1 MLGFILIFR
10 SLYYVTEQRNAADE
24 PARMEDIMK
33 NVLEYLEQSAK
44 MYPDKIAVKDTAC
57 SYTYE
62 QLQNK
67 AKYMGACLAKQTTP
81 RHPVCVFADKSADT
95 LAVFFGI
102 VYAGCFYTLVDP
114 SFPEA
119 RIQSMLSVLQ
129 PDVIVDGSNASE
141 KLTACGC
148 TERVIRM
155 ETLVHGLKFEC
166 TNSEETE
173 NVAQT
178 GTDGVTGC
186 VNRQKE
192 LYAVDETDS
201 GETGDADWQK
211 ELSDIENARLQE
223 IRESMIDTD
232 PLYCNFTSGSTG
244 TPKGV
249 LVAHRSVIEFIDQFT
264 EIFDITKADVI
275 GNQAPFDFDVSV
287 KDIYSAMKV
296 GATLVVIPKAY
307 FMFPNS
313 VVDMLD
319 ENHVTTLIWAVSA
332 LCLLNRLHG
341 LKHKVPADINKIL
354 FSGEAMPIR
363 QLHAWQS
370 CYPDAMFVNLYGPT
384 EITCNCTYHI
394 LEREYTE
401 EEKLPIGIPFPN
413 ERVFLLDEENRLIE
427 PGSAGKIGELCVAG
441 TTLSLGYYRN
451 AAATAKAFAANPLN
465 PDYPETIYRTG
476 DLASYG
482 GDGLLYFAGRKDF
495 QIKHMGHRIE
505 LEEIEHALAAI
516 PEIEGAAC
524 FYDRAK
530 NKVVACYIG
539 IDDKKYLITAMK
551 NKVPDYMV
559 PNVFCKVDMLPLNK
573 NGKTDKKLLEAQ
585 YREGAFA

>member
-1 MLGFILIFR
+1 MEAYIRCVKICRSIFVVR
-10 SLYYVTEQRNAADE
+10 HLE

-33 NVLEYLEQSAK
+33 NVLEYLEQSAQK
-44 MYPDKIAVKDTAC
+44 YPDKIAVKDTAC
-57 SYTYE
+57 AYTYE
-62 QLQNK
+62 QLWK
-67 AKYMGACLAKQTTP
+67 TARHIGSRLVKHTTP
-81 RHPVCVFADKSADT
+81 NHPVCVFADKSADT

-119 RIQSMLSVLQ
+119 RIRSMLSVLE
-129 PDVIVDGSNASE
+129 PDMIVDGSNAPD
-141 KLTACGC
+141 KLAACGC

-166 TNSEETE
+166 ANPEDTE
-173 NVAQT
+173 NMAQT
-178 GTDGVTGC
+178 GTDGTTGC
-186 VNRQKE
+186 VNQQEE
-192 LYAVDETDS
+192 LYAIDENDS
-201 GETGDADWQK
+201 GETGDADRQM
-211 ELSDIENARLQE
+211 ELSDMENARLQE

-249 LVAHRSVIEFIDQFT
+249 LVAHRSVIEFINQFT

-413 ERVFLLDEENRLIE
+413 ERVFLLDEDNHLIE
-427 PGSAGKIGELCVAG
+427 PGSVGKIGELCVAG
-441 TTLSLGYYRN
+441 TTLALGYYRN
-451 AAATAKAFAANPLN
+451 AAATANAFVANPLS

-482 GDGLLYFAGRKDF
+482 GDGLFYFAGRKDF

-524 FYDRAK
+524 FYDREK

-551 NKVPDYMV
+551 KKVPDYMV

-585 YREGAFA
+585 YKEGAFA

>member
-1 MLGFILIFR
+1 MQQTRRWKHIRCVKICRSIFVVRHLG
-10 SLYYVTEQRNAADE
+10 

-33 NVLEYLEQSAK
+33 NVLEYLEQSAQK
-44 MYPDKIAVKDTAC
+44 YPDKIAVKDTAC
-57 SYTYE
+57 AYTYE
-62 QLQNK
+62 QLWK
-67 AKYMGACLAKQTTP
+67 MARHIGSRLTKHTTP
-81 RHPVCVFADKSADT
+81 NHPVCVFADKSADT

-102 VYAGCFYTLVDP
+102 IYAGCFYTLVDP

-119 RIQSMLSVLQ
+119 RIQSMLSVLE
-129 PDVIVDGSNASE
+129 PDVIVDGSNAPD
-141 KLTACGC
+141 KLAACGC

-166 TNSEETE
+166 TNPEDTE
-173 NVAQT
+173 NVAQA
-178 GTDGVTGC
+178 GTDGETGC
-186 VNRQKE
+186 VNQ
-192 LYAVDETDS
+192 
-201 GETGDADWQK
+201 QM

-341 LKHKVPADINKIL
+341 LKHKVPADIKKIL

-413 ERVFLLDEENRLIE
+413 ERVFLLDEDNHLIE
-427 PGSAGKIGELCVAG
+427 PGSVGKIGELCVAG
-441 TTLSLGYYRN
+441 TTLALGYYRN

-524 FYDRAK
+524 FYDREK

-551 NKVPDYMV
+551 KKVPDYMV

-585 YREGAFA
+585 YKEGAFA

>member
-1 MLGFILIFR
+1 MQQTRRWKHIRSVKIYRSIFVVR
-10 SLYYVTEQRNAADE
+10 HLE

-33 NVLEYLEQSAK
+33 NVLEYLEQSAQK
-44 MYPDKIAVKDTAC
+44 YPDKIAVKDTAC
-57 SYTYE
+57 AYTYE
-62 QLQNK
+62 QLWKK
-67 AKYMGACLAKQTTP
+67 ARHIGSRLTKHTTP
-81 RHPVCVFADKSADT
+81 NHPVCVFADKSADT

-119 RIQSMLSVLQ
+119 RIRSMLSVLE
-129 PDVIVDGSNASE
+129 PEVIVDGSNAPD
-141 KLTACGC
+141 KLAACGC

-166 TNSEETE
+166 TNPEEKE

-186 VNRQKE
+186 VNQ
-192 LYAVDETDS
+192 
-201 GETGDADWQK
+201 QK

-264 EIFDITKADVI
+264 EIFDITKVDVI

-370 CYPDAMFVNLYGPT
+370 YYPDAMFVNLYGPT

-394 LEREYTE
+394 LDREYTE
-401 EEKLPIGIPFPN
+401 DEKLPIGIPFPN
-413 ERVFLLDEENRLIE
+413 ERVFLLDEENHLIE
-427 PGSAGKIGELCVAG
+427 PGSVGKIGELCVAG
-441 TTLSLGYYRN
+441 TTLALGYYRN

-585 YREGAFA
+585 YKEGAFA

>member
-1 MLGFILIFR
+1 
-10 SLYYVTEQRNAADE
+10 
-24 PARMEDIMK
+24 MEDIMK
-33 NVLEYLEQSAK
+33 NVLEYLEQSAQK
-44 MYPDKIAVKDTAC
+44 YPDKIAVKDTTCA
-57 SYTYE
+57 YTYE
-62 QLQNK
+62 QLQKK
-67 AKYMGACLAKQTTP
+67 ARYIGSRLAKHTTP
-81 RHPVCVFADKSADT
+81 KHPVCVFADKSADT

-119 RIQSMLSVLQ
+119 RIQSMLSVLE
-129 PDVIVDGSNASE
+129 PDVIVDGSSVPE
-141 KLTACGC
+141 KLAACGF
-148 TERVIRM
+148 TGRVIRM
-155 ETLVHGLKFEC
+155 ETLVHGLKVEC
-166 TNSEETE
+166 TNSEDTD
-173 NVAQT
+173 NVVQT
-178 GTDGVTGC
+178 GRDGTTGPM
-186 VNRQKE
+186 NQQKE
-192 LYAVDETDS
+192 LYAVDEIDS
-201 GETGDADWQK
+201 GETGYADPQMG
-211 ELSDIENARLQE
+211 LSEIENARLQE

-249 LVAHRSVIEFIDQFT
+249 LVAHRSVIEFINQFT

-341 LKHKVPADINKIL
+341 LKHKVPAHINKIL

-370 CYPDAMFVNLYGPT
+370 CYPDATFVNLYGPT

-413 ERVFLLDEENRLIE
+413 ERVFLLDEEDHLIE
-427 PGSAGKIGELCVAG
+427 PGNVGRIGELCVAG
-441 TTLSLGYYRN
+441 TTLALGYYRN
-451 AAATAKAFAANPLN
+451 AAATAKAFTANPLN

-524 FYDRAK
+524 FYDREK

-551 NKVPDYMV
+551 KKVPDYMV

-585 YREGAFA
+585 YKEGAFA

>member
-1 MLGFILIFR
+1 
-10 SLYYVTEQRNAADE
+10 
-24 PARMEDIMK
+24 MK
-33 NVLEYLEQSAK
+33 NVLEYLEQSAQK
-44 MYPDKIAVKDTAC
+44 YPDKIAVKDTAC
-57 SYTYE
+57 AYTYE
-62 QLQNK
+62 QLWK
-67 AKYMGACLAKQTTP
+67 MARHIGSRLTKHTTP
-81 RHPVCVFADKSADT
+81 NHPVCVFADKSADT

-102 VYAGCFYTLVDP
+102 IYAGCFYTLVDP

-119 RIQSMLSVLQ
+119 RIQSMLSVLE
-129 PDVIVDGSNASE
+129 PDVIVDGSNAPD
-141 KLTACGC
+141 KLAACGC

-166 TNSEETE
+166 TNPEDTE
-173 NVAQT
+173 NVAQA
-178 GTDGVTGC
+178 GTDGTTGC
-186 VNRQKE
+186 VNRQM
-192 LYAVDETDS
+192 
-201 GETGDADWQK
+201 

-249 LVAHRSVIEFIDQFT
+249 LVAHRSVIEFINQFT

-413 ERVFLLDEENRLIE
+413 ERVFLLDEDNHLIE
-427 PGSAGKIGELCVAG
+427 PGSVGKIGELCVAG

-476 DLASYG
+476 DLVSYG

-524 FYDRAK
+524 FYDREK

-551 NKVPDYMV
+551 KKVPDYMV

-585 YREGAFA
+585 YKEGAFA

>member
-1 MLGFILIFR
+1 
-10 SLYYVTEQRNAADE
+10 
-24 PARMEDIMK
+24 MK
-33 NVLEYLEQSAK
+33 NVLEYLEQSAQK
-44 MYPDKIAVKDTAC
+44 YPDKIAVKDTTCA
-57 SYTYE
+57 YTYE
-62 QLQNK
+62 QLQKK
-67 AKYMGACLAKQTTP
+67 ARYIGSRLAKHTTP
-81 RHPVCVFADKSADT
+81 KHPVCVFADKSADT

-119 RIQSMLSVLQ
+119 RIQSMLSVLE
-129 PDVIVDGSNASE
+129 PDVIVDGSNAPD
-141 KLTACGC
+141 KLAACGC

-166 TNSEETE
+166 TNSEETD
-173 NVAQT
+173 NVAQA
-178 GTDGVTGC
+178 GTDGITGC
-186 VNRQKE
+186 VNQQKE
-192 LYAVDETDS
+192 LCTVDEIDS
-201 GETGDADWQK
+201 GENGYADPQA
-211 ELSDIENARLQE
+211 ELSEIENARLQE

-341 LKHKVPADINKIL
+341 LKHKVPAHINKIL

-370 CYPDAMFVNLYGPT
+370 CYPDATFVNLYGPT

-394 LEREYTE
+394 LKREYAE

-413 ERVFLLDEENRLIE
+413 ERVFLLDEEDHLIE
-427 PGSAGKIGELCVAG
+427 PGNVGRIGELCVAG
-441 TTLSLGYYRN
+441 TTLALGYYRN
-451 AAATAKAFAANPLN
+451 VAATAKAFVANPLN
-465 PDYPETIYRTG
+465 ADYPEIIYRTG

-524 FYDRAK
+524 FYDREK

-551 NKVPDYMV
+551 KKVPDYMV

-585 YREGAFA
+585 YKEGAFA

>member
-1 MLGFILIFR
+1 M
-10 SLYYVTEQRNAADE
+10 
-24 PARMEDIMK
+24 
-33 NVLEYLEQSAK
+33 
-44 MYPDKIAVKDTAC
+44 
-57 SYTYE
+57 
-62 QLQNK
+62 
-67 AKYMGACLAKQTTP
+67 
-81 RHPVCVFADKSADT
+81 
-95 LAVFFGI
+95 
-102 VYAGCFYTLVDP
+102 
-114 SFPEA
+114 
-119 RIQSMLSVLQ
+119 
-129 PDVIVDGSNASE
+129 
-141 KLTACGC
+141 
-148 TERVIRM
+148 
-155 ETLVHGLKFEC
+155 
-166 TNSEETE
+166 
-173 NVAQT
+173 
-178 GTDGVTGC
+178 
-186 VNRQKE
+186 
-192 LYAVDETDS
+192 
-201 GETGDADWQK
+201 
-211 ELSDIENARLQE
+211 
-223 IRESMIDTD
+223 
-232 PLYCNFTSGSTG
+232 
-244 TPKGV
+244 

-264 EIFDITKADVI
+264 EIFDITEADVI

-287 KDIYSAMKV
+287 KDIYSAMKM

-370 CYPDAMFVNLYGPT
+370 YYPDAMFVNLYGPT

-394 LEREYTE
+394 LDRTYGED
-401 EEKLPIGIPFPN
+401 EKLPIGIPFPN

-427 PGSAGKIGELCVAG
+427 PGSAGKTGELCVAG
-441 TTLSLGYYRN
+441 TTLALGYYRN
-451 AAATAKAFAANPLN
+451 AAATVKAFVANPLQT
-465 PDYPETIYRTG
+465 DYPETIYRTG

-482 GDGLLYFAGRKDF
+482 EDGLLYFAGRKDF

-505 LEEIEHALAAI
+505 LEEIEHALAVI
-516 PEIEGAAC
+516 PEIEDAAC
-524 FYDRAK
+524 FYDREK

-551 NKVPDYMV
+551 KKVPDYMV

>member
-1 MLGFILIFR
+1 MEAYTMCENYRSIFVVR
-10 SLYYVTEQRNAADE
+10 HLE

-33 NVLEYLEQSAK
+33 NVLEYLEQSAQK
-44 MYPDKIAVKDTAC
+44 YPDKIAVKDTAC
-57 SYTYE
+57 AYTYE
-62 QLQNK
+62 QLWK
-67 AKYMGACLAKQTTP
+67 MARYIGSRLTKHTTP
-81 RHPVCVFADKSADT
+81 NHPVCVFADKSADT

-119 RIQSMLSVLQ
+119 RIRSMLSVLE
-129 PDVIVDGSNASE
+129 PDVIVDGSNAPD
-141 KLTACGC
+141 KLAACGC

-166 TNSEETE
+166 TNSEDTE
-173 NVAQT
+173 NVAQI

-186 VNRQKE
+186 VNQQME
-192 LYAVDETDS
+192 L
-201 GETGDADWQK
+201 
-211 ELSDIENARLQE
+211 LDIENARLQE
-223 IRESMIDTD
+223 IRKSMIDTD

-413 ERVFLLDEENRLIE
+413 ERVFLLDEDNHLIE
-427 PGSAGKIGELCVAG
+427 PGSVGKIGELCVAG
-441 TTLSLGYYRN
+441 TTLALGYYRN
-451 AAATAKAFAANPLN
+451 AAATANAFVANPLN
-465 PDYPETIYRTG
+465 PDYSETIYRTG

-585 YREGAFA
+585 YKEGAFA

>member
-1 MLGFILIFR
+1 MLGFILIFKL
-10 SLYYVTEQRNAADE
+10 LYYVTEQRNAADE

-67 AKYMGACLAKQTTP
+67 AKCIGVCLAKQTTP

-129 PDVIVDGSNASE
+129 PDVIVDGSDASE
-141 KLTACGC
+141 KLTACGY
-148 TERVIRM
+148 TENVVRM
-155 ETLVHGLKFEC
+155 ETLTQGMDSEC
-166 TNSEETE
+166 TGSDE
-173 NVAQT
+173 NQ
-178 GTDGVTGC
+178 
-186 VNRQKE
+186 
-192 LYAVDETDS
+192 
-201 GETGDADWQK
+201 
-211 ELSDIENARLQE
+211 LQQ

-249 LVAHRSVIEFIDQFT
+249 LVAHRSVLEFIDRFT
-264 EIFDITKADVI
+264 EIFDITEADVI

-287 KDIYSAMKV
+287 KDIYSAMKM

-370 CYPDAMFVNLYGPT
+370 YYPDAMFVNLYGPT

-394 LEREYTE
+394 LDRAYSED
-401 EEKLPIGIPFPN
+401 EKLPIGIPFPN
-413 ERVFLLDEENRLIE
+413 ERVFLLDEENHLIE
-427 PGSAGKIGELCVAG
+427 PGSIGKTGELCVAG
-441 TTLSLGYYRN
+441 TTLALGYYRN
-451 AAATAKAFAANPLN
+451 AAATVKAFVANPLQT
-465 PDYPETIYRTG
+465 DYPETIYRTG

-482 GDGLLYFAGRKDF
+482 EDGLLYFAGRKDF

-524 FYDRAK
+524 FYDREK

-551 NKVPDYMV
+551 KKVPDYMV

-585 YREGAFA
+585 YKEGAFA

>member
-1 MLGFILIFR
+1 MEAYTMCENYRSIFVVR
-10 SLYYVTEQRNAADE
+10 HLE

-33 NVLEYLEQSAK
+33 NVLEYLEQSAQK
-44 MYPDKIAVKDTAC
+44 YPDKIAVKDTAC
-57 SYTYE
+57 AYTYE
-62 QLQNK
+62 QLWK
-67 AKYMGACLAKQTTP
+67 MARHIGSRLTKHTTP
-81 RHPVCVFADKSADT
+81 NHPVCVFADKSADT

-102 VYAGCFYTLVDP
+102 IYAGCFYTLVDP

-119 RIQSMLSVLQ
+119 RIQSMLSVLE
-129 PDVIVDGSNASE
+129 PDVIVDGSNAPD
-141 KLTACGC
+141 KLAACGC

-166 TNSEETE
+166 TNSEDTE

-178 GTDGVTGC
+178 GTDGTTGC
-186 VNRQKE
+186 VNQ
-192 LYAVDETDS
+192 
-201 GETGDADWQK
+201 QM

-413 ERVFLLDEENRLIE
+413 ERVFLLDEDNHLIE
-427 PGSAGKIGELCVAG
+427 PGSVGKIGELCVAG
-441 TTLSLGYYRN
+441 TTLALGYYRN

>member
-1 MLGFILIFR
+1 
-10 SLYYVTEQRNAADE
+10 
-24 PARMEDIMK
+24 MK
-33 NVLEYLEQSAK
+33 NVLEYLEQSAQK
-44 MYPDKIAVKDTAC
+44 YPDKIAVKDTAC
-57 SYTYE
+57 AYTYE
-62 QLQNK
+62 QLRKK
-67 AKYMGACLAKQTTP
+67 ARYIGSRLVKNTTP
-81 RHPVCVFADKSADT
+81 NHPVCVFADKSADT

-102 VYAGCFYTLVDP
+102 IYAGCFYTLVDP

-129 PDVIVDGSNASE
+129 PDVIVDGSNAPD
-141 KLTACGC
+141 KLAACGC

-155 ETLVHGLKFEC
+155 EALVHGLKFEC
-166 TNSEETE
+166 ANSEDID
-173 NVAQT
+173 NVPQT
-178 GTDGVTGC
+178 GRDRTTEH
-186 VNRQKE
+186 VNQQKE
-192 LYAVDETDS
+192 LYAVDENDS
-201 GETGDADWQK
+201 GETGYANQQM
-211 ELSDIENARLQE
+211 ELSEIENARLKE

-249 LVAHRSVIEFIDQFT
+249 LVAHRSVIEFINQFT

-370 CYPDAMFVNLYGPT
+370 YYPDAMFVNLYGPT

-413 ERVFLLDEENRLIE
+413 ERVFLLDEDNQLIE
-427 PGSAGKIGELCVAG
+427 PGSIGKIGELCVAG
-441 TTLSLGYYRN
+441 TTLALGYYKN
-451 AAATAKAFAANPLN
+451 AAATANAFAANPLN
-465 PDYPETIYRTG
+465 TDYPETIYRTG

-516 PEIEGAAC
+516 PEIDGAAC
-524 FYDRAK
+524 FYDKEK

-551 NKVPDYMV
+551 KKVPDYMV

-573 NGKTDKKLLEAQ
+573 NGKTDKKLLEVQ
-585 YREGAFA
+585 YKEGAFA

>member
-1 MLGFILIFR
+1 MEAYTMCENYRSIFVVR
-10 SLYYVTEQRNAADE
+10 HLE

-33 NVLEYLEQSAK
+33 NVLEYLEQSAQK
-44 MYPDKIAVKDTAC
+44 YPDKIAVKDTAC
-57 SYTYE
+57 AYTYE
-62 QLQNK
+62 QLQKK
-67 AKYMGACLAKQTTP
+67 ARHIGTHLAKHTTP
-81 RHPVCVFADKSADT
+81 NHPVCVFADKSADT

-102 VYAGCFYTLVDP
+102 IYAGCFYTLVDP

-119 RIQSMLSVLQ
+119 RIQSMLSVLE
-129 PDVIVDGSNASE
+129 PDVIVDGSNAPD
-141 KLTACGC
+141 KLVACGC

-166 TNSEETE
+166 TNSEDTE

-186 VNRQKE
+186 VNQ
-192 LYAVDETDS
+192 
-201 GETGDADWQK
+201 QM

-413 ERVFLLDEENRLIE
+413 ERVFLLDEDNHLIE
-427 PGSAGKIGELCVAG
+427 PGSVGKIGELCVAG
-441 TTLSLGYYRN
+441 TTLALGYYRN
-451 AAATAKAFAANPLN
+451 AAATANAFVANPLN

-505 LEEIEHALAAI
+505 LEEIEHALAVI
-516 PEIEGAAC
+516 PEIEGAA
-524 FYDRAK
+524 
-530 NKVVACYIG
+530 
-539 IDDKKYLITAMK
+539 
-551 NKVPDYMV
+551 
-559 PNVFCKVDMLPLNK
+559 
-573 NGKTDKKLLEAQ
+573 
-585 YREGAFA
+585 